1 MRVSILALTALVSAA
16 PAAAIEQINS
26 VQSFGFET
34 ANRNAP
40 VKVQTG
46 QRGDLSYTARSMVV
60 GKTATAGVGG
70 GDPVYFPSSNK
81 SGTVALV
88 IDSGNG

>member
-46 QRGDLSYTARSMVV
+46 QRGDLSYTARSIVV

-70 GDPVYFPSSNK
+70 GDECGSWCVRMMR
-81 SGTVALV
+81 ALLRV
-88 IDSGNG
+88 SLWV